1 MDWIKDVKKAHIIG
15 IGGIGVSAVAR
26 LLLASGVEV
35 SGSDFAESGV
45 VDVLRRVG
53 AKVTIGHAAENL
65 PADVDLV
72 VRTSAVPD
80 DNPELAEARRRKL
93 RNLSYFEFLGEYA
106 RGKRTVAVAG
116 TNGKSTTTAMLGLI
130 MIEAG
135 FDPTVIVGT
144 KVPSFDGGNLRLG
157 GSNLLI
163 VEACEYQDHFLNFSP
178 AAAIVTN
185 VEEDHLDYFTDRQHI
200 MDSFGQFL
208 DQVRQDGLVVLN
220 ANDSDGA
227 GALSWSGRTV
237 RFGSGD
243 GVDYL
248 IGQVKLGDGLQTF
261 HLMKGE
267 QDLGEIE
274 LHVPG
279 RFNVENAATAAVTAL
294 EFGAPFES
302 VRKALSEYA
311 GIWRRFEIV
320 GEPYGGPVVSDYG
333 HHPTAVEGTIAA
345 AREFYP
351 DRKIVLV
358 FQPHHR
364 NRTRN
369 LFDRFVRSFDGADS
383 VVLLEIYDVIGREE
397 AEDAGISSR
406 DLLEAVIEHDHS
418 RGVERQLK
426 YAASLD
432 EGFAAIHAVL
442 APGAVTLVLGAG
454 DVDQLARR
462 LAGGGPDSDSQKT
475 DKPS

>member
-1 MDWIKDVKKAHIIG
+1 MDWLKEVKRAHIIG

-26 LLLASGVEV
+26 LLLSSGVEV

-45 VDVLRRVG
+45 VEVLRRVG
-53 AKVTIGHAAENL
+53 AKVTIGHDAANL

-80 DNPELAEARRRKL
+80 DNPELVEARRRNI
-93 RNLSYFEFLGEYA
+93 RNLTYFEFLGQYA
-106 RGKRTVAVAG
+106 DGKRTVAVAG

-130 MIEAG
+130 LIEAG

-157 GSNLLI
+157 GSNLLV
-163 VEACEYQDHFLNFSP
+163 VEACEHQAHLLVFRP
-178 AAAIVTN
+178 AAAVVTN
-185 VEEDHLDYFTDRQHI
+185 VEEDHLDYYTDRQHI
-200 MDSFGQFL
+200 MDTFEQFL
-208 DQVRQDGLVVLN
+208 SQIRPEGFVVLN

-227 GALSWSGRTV
+227 GALQCSGRSL
-237 RFGSGD
+237 RFGSGEEADYRLGEIMVGD
-243 GVDYL
+243 GV
-248 IGQVKLGDGLQTF
+248 QSF
-261 HLMKGE
+261 HLYKSE

-279 RFNVENAATAAVTAL
+279 RFNIENAAAAAIMAL
-294 EFGAPFES
+294 EHGASFEI
-302 VRKALSEYA
+302 VRKALSEYS
-311 GIWRRFEIV
+311 GIWRRFEVV
-320 GEPYGGPVVSDYG
+320 GELYGGPVISDYG
-333 HHPTAVEGTIAA
+333 HHPVAVEGTIAA

-369 LFDRFVRSFDGADS
+369 LFDRFVKSFDGADS
-383 VVLLEIYDVIGREE
+383 VVLLEIYDVIGREGD
-397 AEDAGISSR
+397 EDADISSR
-406 DLLEAVIEHDHS
+406 NLMEAVIEHDHS
-418 RGVERQLK
+418 RGIERQIR
-426 YAASLD
+426 YAASLE
-432 EGFAAIHAVL
+432 EGFAAIHSVL

-454 DVDQLARR
+454 DVDRLARR
-462 LAGGGPDSDSQKT
+462 LSGKET
-475 DKPS
+475 D